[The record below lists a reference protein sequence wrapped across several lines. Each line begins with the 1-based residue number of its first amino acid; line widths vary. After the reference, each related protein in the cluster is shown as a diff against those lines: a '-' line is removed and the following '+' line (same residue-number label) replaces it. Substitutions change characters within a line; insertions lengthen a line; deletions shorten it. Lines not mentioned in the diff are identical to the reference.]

1 MSRIY
6 YVEDDEDIRNLVVY
20 TLNMTGFE
28 ARGFE
33 SAPSFRRALELET
46 PDLIL
51 LDVMLPGES
60 GLDILR
66 ALKAQ
71 PETMRIPVMM
81 ITARSAEEEK
91 VNGLEYGAD
100 DYIAK
105 PFGVMELVA
114 RVKAVLRRCAA
125 PEHGD
130 VLRCG
135 EIQLDT
141 GEHSVHVGE
150 DEVHLTL
157 KEFTLLCLLM
167 ENHGRLMERE
177 RLIQRV
183 WGSGCAD
190 ATHTLDAHMRTL
202 RAKLGAG
209 GNRIQTVYGRGY
221 RLRDG
226 E

>member
-1 MSRIY
+1 MGKRILL
-6 YVEDDEDIRNLVVY
+6 VDDEPLMLKGLKFTLEQEGYETDLAMDGEEALAKFQAQPFDLV
-20 TLNMTGFE
+20 
-28 ARGFE
+28 
-33 SAPSFRRALELET
+33 
-46 PDLIL
+46 L
-51 LDVMLPGES
+51 LDVMLPKLDGLSVCQRIREQSNVPIIMLTAKGE
-60 GLDILR
+60 DMDKIL
-66 ALKAQ
+66 
-71 PETMRIPVMM
+71 
-81 ITARSAEEEK
+81 
-91 VNGLEYGAD
+91 GLEYGAD

-135 EIQLDT
+135 EIQLDA

-150 DEVHLTL
+150 DEVQLTL
-157 KEFTLLCLLM
+157 KEFSLLRLLM

-190 ATHTLDAHMRTL
+190 ANHTLDAHMRTL